1 MKKFI
6 LFIVMLIS
14 VFGFAQN
21 SGIKLGLGY
30 YHSAKYKVGTAD
42 ANASGFALMADYSY
56 NFNNNIL
63 SASVIFSP
71 DIDVVGNGAGGNSH
85 TQFAVMY
92 GRDLNVS
99 KSVAVEPFA
108 GISFYNLTDTTR
120 YFDRS
125 LGTKSGIGFPV
136 MMNVMLNK
144 QGKFNFG
151 TTLNY
156 NINGFANIFSGFL
169 AARYKF

>member
-92 GRDLNVS
+92 GRDLNV
-99 KSVAVEPFA
+99 
-108 GISFYNLTDTTR
+108 
-120 YFDRS
+120 
-125 LGTKSGIGFPV
+125 
-136 MMNVMLNK
+136 
-144 QGKFNFG
+144 
-151 TTLNY
+151 
-156 NINGFANIFSGFL
+156 
-169 AARYKF
+169 